1 MEKKK
6 MKPYKLQIVMLCLL
20 ALATLFV
27 SSNAK
32 ADTWNKATKLTFSAP
47 VEVSGH
53 VLPAGTYW
61 FQLMNSTSN
70 RNIVQIWS
78 ADRSRLITT
87 ILAIPNYR
95 LQPTGDTVVKFA
107 ERPSGTPEAI
117 KAWFYPGASFGQEF
131 VYPKTRA
138 TQLAQN
144 VQEPVLSVRDEQP
157 VTSGPALEAAPVK
170 AVEPSGEE
178 VEIAEVVDT
187 VTETLP
193 TTASP
198 LPLLGVLG
206 LLAIVAGFSLR
217 STRVSDVA

>member
-47 VEVSGH
+47 VEVSGRL
-53 VLPAGTYW
+53 LPAGTYW

-87 ILAIPNYR
+87 ILAIPDYR

-138 TQLAQN
+138 TQLARD

-157 VTSGPALEAAPVK
+157 ATAVPAPEAVPVK

-178 VEIAEVVDT
+178 VGIAEVVDT

-206 LLAIVAGFSLR
+206 LLALAVGFSIR
-217 STRVSDVA
+217 STRVSDAA

>member
-1 MEKKK
+1 

-157 VTSGPALEAAPVK
+157 VTSGPALEGAPVK

-178 VEIAEVVDT
+178 VEIAELVDT

-206 LLAIVAGFSLR
+206 LLATVAGFSLR